1 MPRAKQ
7 RAIRQFSDEE
17 QKLIDAAMRIESIKS
32 EPQWV
37 ARAAVMW
44 ARQVIAQDA
53 GLLKRIELAAEPE
66 SEFNL

>member
-1 MPRAKQ
+1 MPRKGQ
-7 RAIRQFSDEE
+7 KSIRQFTPEE
-17 QKLIDAAMRIESIKS
+17 RKLIECAMTIESIES
-32 EPQWV
+32 ESQWV

-66 SEFNL
+66 SGFHL